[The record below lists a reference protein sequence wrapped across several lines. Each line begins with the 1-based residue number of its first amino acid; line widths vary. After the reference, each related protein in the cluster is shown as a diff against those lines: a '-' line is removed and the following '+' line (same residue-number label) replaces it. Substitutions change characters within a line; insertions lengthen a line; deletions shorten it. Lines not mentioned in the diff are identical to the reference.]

1 MIKCN
6 NSISFKNL
14 VLNFK
19 YKLIIFI
26 SIVLEKN
33 QLRKGIEFLIKFE
46 YYSLEFGK
54 FREWRRFIKSGIRL
68 M

>member
-1 MIKCN
+1 LIKCN